1 MPQVA
6 GILCSGLAAGQI
18 FGTWQDV
25 LLGQAL
31 WVVSYWIGC
40 HVIDWCHERLD
51 RGGHP

>member
-1 MPQVA
+1 MTQAA
-6 GILCSGLAAGQI
+6 GILCAGLAAGLL

-40 HVIDWCHERLD
+40 GLIDWVHKRKA
-51 RGGHP
+51 G